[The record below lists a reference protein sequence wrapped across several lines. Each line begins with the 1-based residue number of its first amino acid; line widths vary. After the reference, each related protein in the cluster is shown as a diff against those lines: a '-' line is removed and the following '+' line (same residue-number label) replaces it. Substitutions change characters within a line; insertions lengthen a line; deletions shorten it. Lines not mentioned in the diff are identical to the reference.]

1 MKIAM
6 RIPKLKGFAL
16 AIFLVTAT
24 QVSAQDAEKKVDEK
38 EVKVQRHTVM
48 EQFAP
53 EIMQTA
59 EERKQRK
66 LDHLAE
72 IEMKKRALDTMD
84 ISRRKKRK
92 LLADLNNTPYSDRL
106 NRAMADVKFEDDEV
120 IKD

>member
-1 MKIAM
+1 MKIVM
-6 RIPKLKGFAL
+6 RIPKIKVFGL
-16 AIFLVTAT
+16 AVFLMAAT
-24 QVSAQDAEKKVDEK
+24 QVSAQDTETKVDEK

-48 EQFAP
+48 DQFAP
-53 EIMQTA
+53 EIIQTA

-66 LDHLAE
+66 LAHLAE

-106 NRAMADVKFEDDEV
+106 NRAMADVKFEDEEV